1 MPDCILV
8 IAASASAMTAAVSD
22 PLKLTETL
30 THQLSG
36 RVGVRFIRP
45 TPDQSRY
52 VGKALPIS
60 FRGIL
65 GLRKQRNALI
75 QRARLNRVQ
84 IGPDIRPSRRSFFGK
99 SLGFGL
105 QWRQSPLF
113 RMNPALTWTDHF
125 ELPFECGL
133 ALQRRPHPAAEGC
146 SALARLMHDHI

>member
-84 IGPDIRPSRRSFFGK
+84 IGPGKTPIATHILRK
-99 SLGFGL
+99 SLGFGF
-105 QWRQSPLF
+105 QWRRSLLF
-113 RMNPALTWTDHF
+113 RMNPALAWTYHF
-125 ELPFECGL
+125 ELPFE
-133 ALQRRPHPAAEGC
+133 
-146 SALARLMHDHI
+146 

>member
-52 VGKALPIS
+52 VLV
-60 FRGIL
+60 L
-65 GLRKQRNALI
+65 YL
-75 QRARLNRVQ
+75 
-84 IGPDIRPSRRSFFGK
+84 
-99 SLGFGL
+99 
-105 QWRQSPLF
+105 
-113 RMNPALTWTDHF
+113 
-125 ELPFECGL
+125 E
-133 ALQRRPHPAAEGC
+133 RPHDRA
-146 SALARLMHDHI
+146 